1 MAAKV
6 KTIVLGVTGSISAF
20 KAAEIA
26 SYFTKAD
33 YQVDV
38 ILTQEATE
46 FIGAMTFR
54 NITHRPVVTTMWDL
68 ASEFSVEHVALA
80 EAADVVLIAPAT
92 ANVIAKM
99 ACGIADDMLTCT
111 ALATRAPI
119 VIAPAMNDNMW
130 SNPITQENVAKL
142 KKHGVTFVSPA
153 YGRLASG
160 KMGLGRLAEL
170 DEIYGITLKVLG
182 KTGDLAHKHIV
193 VTAGGTQEPVDP
205 VRCLTN
211 HSTGKMGYAI
221 AEAARNRGA
230 DVTLISAPTALIK
243 PAGIKVINVKTAG
256 EMLKAVLETTRK
268 ADALIMSAAVAD
280 FRPASPS
287 GKKIKRQDLSDLTLQ
302 LEKTSDILG
311 QAKGDFIRVGFAA
324 ESNNIVDNAT
334 DKVKRKKLDL
344 IIANDITA
352 KDSGFGTETNKV
364 TIIDSKGKVDELPL
378 MPKAEV
384 ADKILDRVAGLLK
397 KGKNS

>member
-26 SYFTKAD
+26 SYFTKAG
-33 YQVDV
+33 YRVEV
-38 ILTQEATE
+38 ILTKEATE

-54 NITHRPVVTTMWDL
+54 NITHRPAVTTMWDL

-92 ANVIAKM
+92 ANIIAKI

-111 ALATRAPI
+111 VLATRAPI

-130 SNPITQENVAKL
+130 ANKITQENVAKV
-142 KKHGVTFVSPA
+142 KKLGVTFLGPA

-160 KMGLGRLAEL
+160 KMGLGRLTEL
-170 DEIYGITLKVLG
+170 DEIYGVTLKVLG
-182 KTGDLAHKHIV
+182 SKGDLAGKHIV

-211 HSTGKMGYAI
+211 RSSGKMGHSI

-230 DVTLISAPTALIK
+230 EVTLITAPTSLAK
-243 PAGIKVINVKTAG
+243 PAGVTVMDIRTAE
-256 EMLKAVLETTRK
+256 EMLKAVTEATKK
-268 ADALIMSAAVAD
+268 ADCLIMSAAVAD
-280 FRPASPS
+280 FRPAAPS
-287 GKKIKRQDLSDLTLQ
+287 GKKIKRQDLSELTLK
-302 LEKTSDILG
+302 LEKTPDILR
-311 QAKGDFIRVGFAA
+311 QVKGGFIRVGFAA
-324 ESNNIVDNAT
+324 ESHDVVANAMDKIRRKGLDMIV
-334 DKVKRKKLDL
+334 
-344 IIANDITA
+344 ANDITA
-352 KDSGFGTETNKV
+352 KDCGFGTETNKV
-364 TIIDSKGKVDELPL
+364 TIIDAKGKVDDLPL
-378 MPKAEV
+378 LSKAEV

-397 KGKNS
+397 KK

>member
-1 MAAKV
+1 MPAKV

-26 SYFTKAD
+26 SYFTQAG
-33 YQVDV
+33 YQVEV
-38 ILTQEATE
+38 ILTEEATK

-54 NITHRPVVTTMWDL
+54 NITHRQVVTTMWDL
-68 ASEFSVEHVALA
+68 ASEFSVQHVALA

-111 ALATRAPI
+111 ALATRVPI
-119 VIAPAMNDNMW
+119 VVAPAMNDNMW

-142 KKHGVTFVSPA
+142 KKHGVTFISPA

-211 HSTGKMGYAI
+211 RSTGKMGYAV

-230 DVTLISAPTALIK
+230 DVTLISGPTALIK
-243 PAGIKVINVKTAG
+243 PAGIKVIDVKTAE
-256 EMLKAVLETTRK
+256 EMLQAVLEATKKT
-268 ADALIMSAAVAD
+268 DALIMSAAVAD
-280 FRPASPS
+280 FRPARPS

-302 LEKTSDILG
+302 LEKTPDILG

-324 ESNNIVDNAT
+324 ESHNVVDNAAA
-334 DKVKRKKLDL
+334 KVKRKGLDL
-344 IIANDITA
+344 IVANDITA
-352 KDSGFGTETNKV
+352 KDCGFGTETNKV